1 MTVAQLL
8 EQLVKLPKEAVVLM
22 ESGGGLSRVSALDFI
37 EGQGPGAPAEVILLP
52 NMDGRSFRTS
62 NAEQPL
68 E

>member
-8 EQLVKLPKEAVVLM
+8 EELVKLPKEAVVLM

-52 NMDGRSFRTS
+52 NMD
-62 NAEQPL
+62 E
-68 E
+68 